1 MFKDELEYF
10 VAHQE
15 ELVEK
20 YQGKVLVIKGNELLG
35 VYDDALEAYLEAQK
49 RYELGTFMIQA
60 CEPGPQAYSV
70 TIGSIQSFT

>member
-1 MFKDELEYF
+1 MFKDELEFF

-35 VYDDALEAYLEAQK
+35 VYNDALQAYLETQ
-49 RYELGTFMIQA
+49 REHELGTFMIQP
-60 CEPGPQAYSV
+60 CQPGPEAYNV
-70 TIGSIQSFT
+70 TIGSIQSFN